1 MTLIGYLTRTHFAE
15 AAIEDA
21 LPEEVGP
28 LARALVLVD
37 DEPGSA
43 AIYARVQEA
52 LDHTTLSLART
63 DANAAPQE
71 TTSRI
76 LRALSDIRTS
86 TLIAIGGTVAIGQAR
101 LAAEQATRRR
111 GERLTLIAVPAGLC
125 DFGLARR
132 VRLGQSQ
139 PVVCPRPDEVIAD
152 PTVLEG
158 APPRRLAAASMEV
171 LVHAVEAYASP
182 VYHPPADALA
192 LEATRRLTRWLPVA
206 LASPR
211 PHREALRELMA
222 AALTTGLAL
231 EKAVGGVDAL
241 AHPIKVE
248 LGPDILHGD
257 LHAPLMAA
265 MADFNTEAVG
275 DRYATMA
282 ETFARTTREPHFSTT
297 IGAFARAVG
306 LPSSLREIGIDPARF
321 DRFAEMAANDPRA
334 LANPRRLTPGDCRR
348 IFEAAW

>member
-37 DEPGSA
+37 DEPGG
-43 AIYARVQEA
+43 AIACTRVQEA
-52 LDHTTLSLART
+52 LDHTTISLART
-63 DANAAPQE
+63 DA
-71 TTSRI
+71 TTPHREAIPRI
-76 LRALSDIRTS
+76 LQALGDIQTR
-86 TLIAIGGTVAIGQAR
+86 TLIAIGGSAAIGQAR
-101 LAAEQATRRR
+101 LAAEQAIRR
-111 GERLTLIAVPAGLC
+111 GETLTLIAVPAALC

-132 VRLGQSQ
+132 VRQAQGQ
-139 PVVCPRPDEVIAD
+139 PVACPRPDQVIAD
-152 PTVLEG
+152 PTVLELV
-158 APPRRLAAASMEV
+158 PPRRLAAAAMEV
-171 LVHAVEAYASP
+171 LVHAIEAYASP

-206 LASPR
+206 LASPE

-222 AALTTGLAL
+222 AALTAGLAL

-248 LGPDILHGD
+248 LGPDVLHGD

-275 DRYATMA
+275 ERYATMA
-282 ETFARTTREPHFSTT
+282 KTFARSRREPHLSTT
-297 IGAFARAVG
+297 IGAFARAIG
-306 LPSSLREIGIDPARF
+306 LPATLRETGIDPARF
-321 DRFAEMAANDPRA
+321 DRFAEMAANDPGA

-348 IFEAAW
+348 ILEAAW

>member
-43 AIYARVQEA
+43 AVCMRVQEA
-52 LDHTTLSLART
+52 LSQTAISLARI
-63 DANAAPQE
+63 DAVTPHREA
-71 TTSRI
+71 TSRI
-76 LRALSDIRTS
+76 LSALNEIRTG
-86 TLIAIGGTVAIGQAR
+86 TLIAVGGTAAIGQAR
-101 LAAEQATRRR
+101 LAADHATRR

-132 VRLGQSQ
+132 VRLGQDQ
-139 PVVCPRPDEVIAD
+139 PIICPRPDQIIAD

-158 APPRRLAAASMEV
+158 APPRHLAAAAMEV
-171 LVHAVEAYASP
+171 LVHAIEAYASP

-192 LEATRRLTRWLPVA
+192 LEATKRLTRWLPVA
-206 LASPR
+206 LASPT
-211 PHREALRELMA
+211 HREAQRELMA
-222 AALTTGLAL
+222 ATLTAGLAL

-241 AHPIKVE
+241 AQPLKVD
-248 LGPDILHGD
+248 LGPEVLHGD

-282 ETFARTTREPHFSTT
+282 ETFAKTPRQPHFSTA

-306 LPSSLREIGIDPARF
+306 LPTSLREIGIDPARF
-321 DRFAEMAANDPRA
+321 DRFAEMAANDPGA

-348 IFEAAW
+348 ILEAAW

>member
-1 MTLIGYLTRTHFAE
+1 MTLIGYLTRTQFAE

-28 LARALVLVD
+28 LARALALVD
-37 DEPGSA
+37 DEPASA
-43 AIYARVQEA
+43 GVCMRVQDS
-52 LDHTTLSLART
+52 LSQTTISLARAGRAVPPA
-63 DANAAPQE
+63 DAIP
-71 TTSRI
+71 RI
-76 LRALSDIRTS
+76 LRALSDIQTD
-86 TLIAIGGTVAIGQAR
+86 TLIAVGGTAAVGQAR
-101 LAAEQATRRR
+101 LAAEYASRR

-132 VRLGQSQ
+132 VRMGQDQ
-139 PVVCPRPDEVIAD
+139 PVACPRPDRIIAD

-158 APPRRLAAASMEV
+158 VPLRRLAAAAMEV
-171 LVHAVEAYASP
+171 LVHAIEAYASP

-206 LASPR
+206 LASPT
-211 PHREALRELMA
+211 HREAQRELMA
-222 AALTTGLAL
+222 AALTAGLAL

-241 AHPIKVE
+241 AHPIKAE
-248 LGPDILHGD
+248 LGPSVLQGD

-282 ETFARTTREPHFSTT
+282 ETFARATPEPRFSTA
-297 IGAFARAVG
+297 IGTFARAVG
-306 LPSSLREIGIDPARF
+306 LPSSLRETGIDPSCF
-321 DRFAEMAANDPRA
+321 DRFAEMAANDPGA
-334 LANPRRLTPGDCRR
+334 LANPRRLTAGDCRR
-348 IFEAAW
+348 ILEAAW

>member
-28 LARALVLVD
+28 LSRALILVD

-43 AIYARVQEA
+43 AVSARVQEA
-52 LDHTTLSLART
+52 LGQTAISLART
-63 DANAAPQE
+63 HAVAPHRE
-71 TTSRI
+71 ATSRI
-76 LRALSDIRTS
+76 LSALNDIRTG
-86 TLIAIGGTVAIGQAR
+86 TLVAVGGSAAIGQAR
-101 LAAEQATRRR
+101 LAAEQAARR
-111 GERLTLIAVPAGLC
+111 GERLTLIAVPASLC

-132 VRLGQSQ
+132 VRPGQGQ
-139 PVVCPRPDEVIAD
+139 PIACPRPDQIIAD

-158 APPRRLAAASMEV
+158 TPSRRLAAAAMEV

-192 LEATRRLTRWLPVA
+192 LEATKRLTRWLPVA
-206 LASPR
+206 LASPA
-211 PHREALRELMA
+211 HREAQRELMA
-222 AALTTGLAL
+222 AALTAGLAL

-241 AHPIKVE
+241 AHPIRVE
-248 LGPDILHGD
+248 LGPDVLRGD

-265 MADFNTEAVG
+265 IAEFNTEAVG
-275 DRYATMA
+275 ERYATMA
-282 ETFARTTREPHFSTT
+282 ETFARTTRQPHFSST

-306 LPSSLREIGIDPARF
+306 LPTSLREIGIDPARF
-321 DRFAEMAANDPRA
+321 DRIAEIAANDAGA

-348 IFEAAW
+348 ILESAW

>member
-21 LPEEVGP
+21 LPEEVGQLP
-28 LARALVLVD
+28 RALVLVD
-37 DEPGSA
+37 NEPGNA
-43 AIYARVQEA
+43 AVCARVQEA
-52 LDHTTLSLART
+52 LGNTTISLART
-63 DANAAPQE
+63 DADAAQQGAI
-71 TTSRI
+71 SRI
-76 LRALSDIRTS
+76 LSALRDIRTN
-86 TLIAIGGTVAIGQAR
+86 TLIAVGGTVAIGQAR
-101 LAAEQATRRR
+101 LAAEQAARR
-111 GERLTLIAVPAGLC
+111 GECLTLIAVPATLC

-132 VRLGQSQ
+132 VRLGQGQ
-139 PVVCPRPDEVIAD
+139 PVVCPRPDEIIAD
-152 PTVLEG
+152 PTVLAET
-158 APPRRLAAASMEV
+158 PPRRLAAAAMEV
-171 LVHAVEAYASP
+171 LVHAIEAYASP

-192 LEATRRLTRWLPVA
+192 LEAARRLTRWLPVA
-206 LASPR
+206 LASPT

-222 AALTTGLAL
+222 AALTAGLAL
-231 EKAVGGVDAL
+231 EKAIGGVDAL

-282 ETFARTTREPHFSTT
+282 ETFARTTREPHFSTI

-306 LPSSLREIGIDPARF
+306 LPSSLREVGIDRARF
-321 DRFAEMAANDPRA
+321 DRFAEMAANDPGA

>member
-28 LARALVLVD
+28 LSRALALVD

-43 AIYARVQEA
+43 AACTRVQES
-52 LDHTTLSLART
+52 LDQTTISLAR
-63 DANAAPQE
+63 AAQAPPRE
-71 TTSRI
+71 ATSR
-76 LRALSDIRTS
+76 LLNALSDIRTD
-86 TLIAIGGTVAIGQAR
+86 TLIAVGGAAAIGQAR
-101 LAAEQATRRR
+101 VAAEQAARR
-111 GERLTLIAVPAGLC
+111 GVRLTLIAVPAGLC

-132 VRLGQSQ
+132 VRLGQD
-139 PVVCPRPDEVIAD
+139 PPIACPRPDRIIAD

-158 APPRRLAAASMEV
+158 APSRRLAAAAMEV
-171 LVHAVEAYASP
+171 LVHAIEAYASP

-206 LASPR
+206 LASPT
-211 PHREALRELMA
+211 HREALRELMA
-222 AALTTGLAL
+222 AALTAGLAL

-241 AHPIKVE
+241 AEPIKAE
-248 LGPDILHGD
+248 LGSGVVQGD

-265 MADFNTEAVG
+265 MVDFNTEAVG
-275 DRYATMA
+275 DRYDTMA
-282 ETFARTTREPHFSTT
+282 ETFARATRELHFSTA

-306 LPSSLREIGIDPARF
+306 LPTSLREIGIDPSRF
-321 DRFAEMAANDPRA
+321 DRFAEMAANDPGA

-348 IFEAAW
+348 ILEAAW

>member
-21 LPEEVGP
+21 LPEEVGQ

-37 DEPGSA
+37 DESGSA
-43 AIYARVQEA
+43 AVCTRVREA
-52 LDHTTLSLART
+52 LDHTAISLART
-63 DANAAPQE
+63 DAAISHREAI
-71 TTSRI
+71 SRI
-76 LRALSDIRTS
+76 LDALRDIRTS
-86 TLIAIGGTVAIGQAR
+86 TLIAVGGTTAIGQAR
-101 LAAEQATRRR
+101 LAAEHAARR
-111 GERLTLIAVPAGLC
+111 GDRLTLIAVPAGLG

-132 VRLGQSQ
+132 VRLGQAQ
-139 PVVCPRPDEVIAD
+139 PIACPRPDQVIAD

-158 APPRRLAAASMEV
+158 APSRRLAASAMEV
-171 LVHAVEAYASP
+171 LVHAIEAYASP

-206 LASPR
+206 LASPD
-211 PHREALRELMA
+211 HREAQRELMA
-222 AALTTGLAL
+222 AALTAGLAL

-241 AHPIKVE
+241 AHSIKIE
-248 LGPDILHGD
+248 LGADIMHGD

-282 ETFARTTREPHFSTT
+282 ETFARPTPEPHFSTT

-306 LPSSLREIGIDPARF
+306 LPTSLREIGIDPARF
-321 DRFAEMAANDPRA
+321 DRFAEIAANDPGA

-348 IFEAAW
+348 ILEAAW

>member
-28 LARALVLVD
+28 LSRALALVD

-43 AIYARVQEA
+43 AACARVQEA
-52 LDHTTLSLART
+52 LSRTTISLART
-63 DANAAPQE
+63 GQATPTGDATA
-71 TTSRI
+71 RI
-76 LRALSDIRTS
+76 LSALGDIRTD
-86 TLIAIGGTVAIGQAR
+86 TLIAVGGAAAVGLAR
-101 LAAEQATRRR
+101 LTAEHALRR

-132 VRLGQSQ
+132 VRLGQDQS
-139 PVVCPRPDEVIAD
+139 VACPRPDRVIAD

-158 APPRRLAAASMEV
+158 APSRRLAAAAMEV
-171 LVHAVEAYASP
+171 LVHAIEAYASP

-192 LEATRRLTRWLPVA
+192 REATRQLTHWLPVA
-206 LASPR
+206 LASPT
-211 PHREALRELMA
+211 HREAQRELMA
-222 AALTTGLAL
+222 AALTAGLAL

-241 AHPIKVE
+241 AQPIKAE
-248 LGPDILHGD
+248 LGSGVVQGD

-282 ETFARTTREPHFSTT
+282 ETFARSTREMHFSTA
-297 IGAFARAVG
+297 IGAFARDIG
-306 LPSSLREIGIDPARF
+306 LPTSLREIGIDPSRF
-321 DRFAEMAANDPRA
+321 DRFAELAANDPGA

-348 IFEAAW
+348 ILEAAW

>member
-21 LPEEVGP
+21 LPEEVG
-28 LARALVLVD
+28 AVSRALLLVD

-43 AIYARVQEA
+43 AVSTRVQE
-52 LDHTTLSLART
+52 SLGQTAISLTRIDRAT
-63 DANAAPQE
+63 PQGE
-71 TTSRI
+71 AISSRI
-76 LRALSDIRTS
+76 LSALSDIRTD
-86 TLIAIGGTVAIGQAR
+86 TLIAVGGTAAIGQAR
-101 LAAEQATRRR
+101 LAAQHALRR
-111 GERLTLIAVPAGLC
+111 GERLTLIAVPASLC

-132 VRLGQSQ
+132 VRMGQGQ
-139 PVVCPRPDEVIAD
+139 PVACPRPDQVIAD

-158 APPRRLAAASMEV
+158 APSRRLAAAAMEV
-171 LVHAVEAYASP
+171 LVHAIEAYASP

-206 LASPR
+206 LASPT
-211 PHREALRELMA
+211 HREAQRELMA
-222 AALTTGLAL
+222 AALTAGLAL
-231 EKAVGGVDAL
+231 EKAIGGIDAL
-241 AHPIKVE
+241 AHPIKIE
-248 LGPDILHGD
+248 LGPSVLHGD

-282 ETFARTTREPHFSTT
+282 ETFARTTREQHFSTV
-297 IGAFARAVG
+297 IGAFARAIG
-306 LPSSLREIGIDPARF
+306 LPTSLREIGIDPARF
-321 DRFAEMAANDPRA
+321 DRFAEMAANDPGA

-348 IFEAAW
+348 ILEAAW